1 MRVLLL
7 TKCSFAEQYLEQ
19 QIRKLGHE
27 VFCSETC
34 LKKLISNQLSKD
46 FLHFFQSVLLSETIP
61 ERESEQ
67 LLPIFEDVGLTIIQ
81 KNSQLDLPEKEQENL
96 VFMPI
101 EPSLEALREILISS
115 EQQQKQKPIAPIFNP
130 SGASEKE
137 WCDYLHL
144 SRLERKLI
152 EYLIEAQGQTVPRE
166 ELCKKIWCC
175 PPNNSTNSQLSNLT
189 KRIRVKMREA
199 NISEES
205 LKTSWGNGYQLDQ
218 SLLEVNFKG

>member
-7 TKCSFAEQYLEQ
+7 TKCFFAEQYLEQ

-34 LKKLISNQLSKD
+34 LETLVNNQLSKD
-46 FLHFFQSVLLSETIP
+46 FLCFFQTVLLSETIP
-61 ERESEQ
+61 EREIEQ
-67 LLPIFEDVGLTIIQ
+67 LLPIFEEVGLTIIQ
-81 KNSQLDLPEKEQENL
+81 KNGQIELPEKEQENL
-96 VFMPI
+96 YFIPI
-101 EPSLEALREILISS
+101 EPSLEVLREILISS
-115 EQQQKQKPIAPIFNP
+115 EQQQKQKPIEPIFSP
-130 SGASEKE
+130 AGASEKE

-152 EYLIEAQGQTVPRE
+152 EHLIEAQGQTVSRE
-166 ELCKKIWCC
+166 ELCKKIWRCS
-175 PPNNSTNSQLSNLT
+175 PNNSTNSQLSNLT

-199 NISEES
+199 NISEEI
-205 LKTSWGNGYQLDQ
+205 LRTNWGNGYQLDQ